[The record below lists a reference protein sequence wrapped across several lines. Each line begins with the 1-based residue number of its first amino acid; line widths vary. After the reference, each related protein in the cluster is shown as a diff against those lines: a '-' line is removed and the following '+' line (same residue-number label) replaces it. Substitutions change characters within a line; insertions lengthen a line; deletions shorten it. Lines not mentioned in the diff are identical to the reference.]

1 MLCHHR
7 RKEYLNAKF
16 RGRWKGASR
25 KWFHV
30 DIHSEIQWMNKHL
43 LLPQV
48 EDKRKEP
55 EMVPHLKALVKR
67 VAKLHQA
74 GLEACHCVE
83 ESTHLAI
90 RRN

>member
-1 MLCHHR
+1 
-7 RKEYLNAKF
+7 
-16 RGRWKGASR
+16 
-25 KWFHV
+25 
-30 DIHSEIQWMNKHL
+30 MNKHL

-67 VAKLHQA
+67 VAKLRQA

-83 ESTHLAI
+83 ESTHLAV